1 MRPLALL
8 ELANVETAYGGRITV
23 LRGVSLR
30 VEEGRLA
37 VLLGANGAG
46 KTTLLR
52 TVSGLIPD
60 QPEKGRIR
68 FAGRDVTRWE
78 PEALARLGL
87 AHVLD
92 RRGVFAELTVEENL
106 RLGTY
111 ARRDPAG
118 VRADLEWVH
127 ELFPILAERRRQ
139 QAGLL
144 SGGEQQMLVIARAL
158 LGRPRL
164 LMLDEP
170 SIGLAPRFVEQIFQT
185 LLRIKEQG
193 TALLLVEQN
202 ARLALKVAD
211 YGYVLETGRLVLE
224 GVPDELAANRNVQEL
239 YLGMETEESVK
250 GYRRYRPRRRW
261 A

>member
-1 MRPLALL
+1 MALL
-8 ELANVETAYGGRITV
+8 ELANVETAYGPMTV
-23 LRGVSLR
+23 LRGISLQ
-30 VEEGRLA
+30 VLEGQVV

-52 TVSGLIPD
+52 SISGLIPD
-60 QPEKGRIR
+60 QPEKGTVR
-68 FAGRDVTRWE
+68 FAGRTITRWE
-78 PEALARLGL
+78 PEAIARLGL

-92 RRGVFAELTVEENL
+92 RRGVFPELTVEENL
-106 RLGTY
+106 RLGAY
-111 ARRDPAG
+111 GRRPGPAL
-118 VRADLEWVH
+118 RADLEWLQG
-127 ELFPILAERRRQ
+127 LFPVLAERRKQ

-170 SIGLAPRFVEQIFQT
+170 SIGLAPRVAEQIFDAFRQ
-185 LLRIKEQG
+185 IQAQG
-193 TALLLVEQN
+193 TGLLVVEQN
-202 ARLALKVAD
+202 AHLALRVAD
-211 YGYVLETGRLVLE
+211 YGYVLETGRVVLE
-224 GVPDELAANRNVQEL
+224 GTAEALAANPNVQAL
-239 YLGMETEESVK
+239 YLGGMEEPSVK

>member
-1 MRPLALL
+1 MSLL
-8 ELANVETAYGGRITV
+8 ELANVETAYGPMTV
-23 LRGVSLR
+23 LRGITLR
-30 VEEGRLA
+30 VEAGQLV
-37 VLLGANGAG
+37 VLLGPNGAG

-60 QPEKGRIR
+60 QPEKGEIR
-68 FAGRDVTRWE
+68 FDGRPITRWE
-78 PEALARLGL
+78 PEAIARLGL

-92 RRGVFAELTVEENL
+92 RRGVFPELTVEENL
-106 RLGTY
+106 RLGAY
-111 ARRDPAG
+111 GRRDRAG
-118 VRADLEWVH
+118 LRADLEWLH
-127 ELFPILAERRRQ
+127 TLFPVLAERRGQ

-170 SIGLAPRFVEQIFQT
+170 SIGLAPRFVEQIFGT
-185 LLRIKEQG
+185 LGQIKAQG

-202 ARLALKVAD
+202 ARLALQVAD

-224 GVPDELAANRNVQEL
+224 GTPGELAANPNVQAL
-239 YLGMETEESVK
+239 YLGASQEPSVK